1 MTGHQHEAIAIP
13 QCQNLAFRKGRCET
27 LMVWP
32 VALHQSLL
40 VEVCSRTCRRI
51 CITGHTSSIHQ

>member
-27 LMVWP
+27 LPARGVK
-32 VALHQSLL
+32 LTKIQF
-40 VEVCSRTCRRI
+40 TYI
-51 CITGHTSSIHQ
+51 